1 MPQSSTTDR
10 IAYTITATCR
20 ATGLGR
26 TTIYAA
32 LKAGTLSARKAGRR
46 TLILA
51 RDLEDFLNKLPPAR
65 GPSTSKKC
73 GS

>member
-1 MPQSSTTDR
+1 MRQSPTTDR

-32 LKAGTLSARKAGRR
+32 IKSGTLSARKCGRR

-51 RDLEDFLNKLPPAR
+51 ADLEEFLGRLP
-65 GPSTSKKC
+65 TTKM
-73 GS
+73 GSSGTETR